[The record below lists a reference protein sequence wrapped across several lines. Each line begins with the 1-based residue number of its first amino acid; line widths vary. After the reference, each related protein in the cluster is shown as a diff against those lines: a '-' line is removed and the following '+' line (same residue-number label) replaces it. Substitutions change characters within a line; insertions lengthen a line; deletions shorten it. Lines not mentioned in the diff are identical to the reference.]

1 MVKATVDVYNMALG
15 WLGGHQLPNI
25 ESASEADNPI
35 ALLCRNAFPMV
46 LDEALEAHNWSFAT
60 KNVDLAER
68 QEVGVGGYAHRFA
81 LPADCLRVIG
91 IDNGALWTDGPN
103 FVLHG
108 NDVLTNI
115 QTPRLLYIAR
125 VTEPRLWPA
134 AFVTALSWRLAA
146 VLATA
151 NNNDAQK
158 QQFCL
163 QNYNLALAEAWSR
176 DWQSQA
182 PRLKPSPWFVAR
194 HGGGE

>member
-35 ALLCRNAFPMV
+35 ALLCRNNFPAV
-46 LDEALEAHNWSFAT
+46 LDEALEAHNWSFAL
-60 KNVDLAER
+60 KQIDLAER
-68 QEVGVGGYAHRFA
+68 QASGGGGYAYRFA
-81 LPADCLRVIG
+81 LPSDYLRVVRIE
-91 IDNGALWTDGPN
+91 NGAMWSGSPN
-103 FVLHG
+103 FIISG
-108 NDVLTNI
+108 NDILTDAN
-115 QTPRLLYIAR
+115 PVSLFYIAR
-125 VTEPRLWPA
+125 ITEPRLWPA

-176 DWQSQA
+176 DWQGQA